1 MMYTQ
6 SIHSARR
13 ATLVP
18 ILPFTMSVS
27 KLDKER
33 YVAMFNDTIIE
44 FLNDLLRVSKED
56 KDIKKFKT
64 SIIMLK
70 TVQEQKPSELFHR
83 YVSPYYDRIRQK
95 NEDFFKSHRDI
106 YKRGDAALAAVH
118 GENVTDELIDKL
130 RDMWDSLAEEDRE
143 NVWNY
148 MLVLMRLCEKMA

>member
-1 MMYTQ
+1 
-6 SIHSARR
+6 
-13 ATLVP
+13 
-18 ILPFTMSVS
+18 MSVS
-27 KLDKER
+27 KVDKSR
-33 YVAMFNDTIIE
+33 YVEMFNDTIIE

-70 TVQEQKPSELFHR
+70 TVQEQKTSELFHR
-83 YVSPYYDRIRQK
+83 YVGPYYDQIRQK
-95 NEDFFKSHRDI
+95 NDAFFKSQRDI
-106 YKRGDAALAAVH
+106 YKTGGMTTVT

-130 RDMWDSLAEEDRE
+130 RDMWDSLAEEDKE